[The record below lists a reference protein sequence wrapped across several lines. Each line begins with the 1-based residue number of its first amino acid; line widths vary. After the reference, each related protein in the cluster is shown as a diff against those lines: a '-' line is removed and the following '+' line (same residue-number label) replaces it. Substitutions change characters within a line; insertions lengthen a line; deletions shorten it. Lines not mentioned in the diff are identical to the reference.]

1 MFCKTCGK
9 EVADGIK
16 FCPACGSELNNSER
30 KVEDNVQNSLSIN
43 LDKVIEIKGKRAGEE
58 SFFYVALWLFLL
70 LFAVGTWVSWIIFF
84 GLTIYAF
91 MKIPRT
97 VSYNSFLKKII
108 TNEKAHFSPLRKS
121 IDISIIEN
129 ETNYEIKKNHL
140 PFKEAFRFSIKNI
153 FGHKVKLIFSLHH
166 ALSIP
171 GEYFVVALDTRFQNR
186 NLNIWF
192 SRENEMREFLA
203 LLVAAL
209 KENGKNIPIN
219 ENPSVIKTKDFYDEC
234 KSEKENITFGG
245 FVKKNIWKAVATFII
260 FLIIGYS
267 TLSSVNGI
275 DAGLDKMESVI
286 TRMERFKQESS
297 SGDMSYGEIME
308 EYSKLM
314 QELEDA
320 TSMMEGYAKS
330 DYTAEQWDRLF
341 KLAERASAIK

>member
-30 KVEDNVQNSLSIN
+30 KVEDNVQNRLSIN
-43 LDKVIEIKGKRAGEE
+43 LDKVIKIKGKRAGEE
-58 SFFYVALWLFLL
+58 SFFYAALWLFLL

-121 IDISIIEN
+121 IDIS
-129 ETNYEIKKNHL
+129 EIDL
-140 PFKEAFRFSIKNI
+140 VRIR
-153 FGHKVKLIFSLHH
+153 KVKLIFSLHH

-234 KSEKENITFGG
+234 KSEKEIISFGG
-245 FVKKNIWKAVATFII
+245 FVRKNIWKAVSTFII
-260 FLIIGYS
+260 FVIIGYS

-275 DAGLDKMESVI
+275 DAGLDKMESAI
-286 TRMERFKQESS
+286 TRMERFKQEVS

-308 EYSKLM
+308 EYSKWM

-320 TSMMEGYAKS
+320 TSMMEGYDKS